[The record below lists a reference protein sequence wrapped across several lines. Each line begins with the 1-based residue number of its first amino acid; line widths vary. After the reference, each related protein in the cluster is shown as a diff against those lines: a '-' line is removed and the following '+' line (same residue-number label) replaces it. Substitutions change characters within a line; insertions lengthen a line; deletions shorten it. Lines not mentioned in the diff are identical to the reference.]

1 MITFDDFSRIVKEEV
16 DLLPEYVHEKLDGG
30 VLVDSDVY
38 LHPDRLAD
46 DLYILGTYSVDPV
59 FGRRIIL
66 YYGSFTAT
74 LGESSEPVYR
84 NRIRE
89 TVRHEFLHHMET
101 RAGLYDKG
109 TLVEEDARRMRDYYQ
124 SKLALLEKWKY

>member
-74 LGESSEPVYR
+74 LGEASEPVYR
-84 NRIRE
+84 NKIRE
-89 TVRHEFLHHMET
+89 TVRH
-101 RAGLYDKG
+101 
-109 TLVEEDARRMRDYYQ
+109 
-124 SKLALLEKWKY
+124 